1 MARNVLKEILESWQR
16 PSSQTSF
23 TFMAAATTFARLNY
37 IKAGRKIIP
46 FHMCASVW
54 CVCVLKRCSQLTAW
68 GSLFKRIF
76 QQAQWPKLSKWQTNI
91 TMHNSCC

>member
-46 FHMCASVW
+46 FHMCASVCCGV
-54 CVCVLKRCSQLTAW
+54 CVCAKKVQPTDSMRFFVRK
-68 GSLFKRIF
+68 
-76 QQAQWPKLSKWQTNI
+76 NI
-91 TMHNSCC
+91 SASTVAKVV